1 VKDAQNHPGSN
12 DRFQPR
18 SSFSHIRETSQH
30 QLQVKTYFGDAR
42 GLRTGAPV
50 RVAGVDLGRVDVHVR
65 PELKTRAAKI
75 ILLIQTP
82 YELKIPDDSVVS
94 LRRGGLLGEM
104 YAEVDIR
111 HASGPPSE
119 SRRFESLGR
128 RRPAHKVKTHSSTGQ
143 ANQNRRESLYITDA

>member
-50 RVAGVDLGRVDVHVR
+50 RVAGVDVGRVDVHVR
-65 PELKTRAAKI
+65 PELKTRAAEV

>member
-1 VKDAQNHPGSN
+1 MRRIILVAMIA
-12 DRFQPR
+12 
-18 SSFSHIRETSQH
+18 FSLAVVFLTFARHSQH

-42 GLRTGAPV
+42 GLRAGAPV
-50 RVAGVDLGRVDVHVR
+50 RVAGVDVGRVADVHVR
-65 PELKTRAAKI
+65 PELKTRAAEV

-111 HASGPPSE
+111 HASGP
-119 SRRFESLGR
+119 L
-128 RRPAHKVKTHSSTGQ
+128 
-143 ANQNRRESLYITDA
+143 L